1 MIREN
6 MDRVRERILS
16 ACARSSRNPNEIT
29 LVAVTK
35 THPAKVIKE
44 AFEAGV
50 KDIGENRVQEALRKF
65 LELATTNY
73 QLPTINWHLLGHLQT
88 NKVKPAVKMFD
99 LIQSLDSLKLALEIE
114 KEAGKID
121 KIQDCLI
128 EVKTSFEETK
138 SGAAEEN
145 LLPLLE
151 GIKGLKHVRI
161 KGLMTIAPYGTDAR
175 PYFRKLYALREKLGA
190 ITFPESIGFGILS
203 MGMTGDFETAIEE
216 GSTMVRIGR
225 AIFGERV

>member
-1 MIREN
+1 

-73 QLPTINWHLLGHLQT
+73 QLLTT
-88 NKVKPAVKMFD
+88 N
-99 LIQSLDSLKLALEIE
+99 
-114 KEAGKID
+114 
-121 KIQDCLI
+121 
-128 EVKTSFEETK
+128 
-138 SGAAEEN
+138 
-145 LLPLLE
+145 
-151 GIKGLKHVRI
+151 
-161 KGLMTIAPYGTDAR
+161 
-175 PYFRKLYALREKLGA
+175 
-190 ITFPESIGFGILS
+190 
-203 MGMTGDFETAIEE
+203 
-216 GSTMVRIGR
+216 
-225 AIFGERV
+225 